1 MRSLIAYV
9 VLGGGLG
16 FGAALQPGPLQA
28 FLLTRAVATG
38 WRRTLP
44 VCLAPLLSDG
54 PIALLA
60 VLVLGQVPQAAQH
73 ALRACG
79 GSLLMY
85 LAVRAVRRPEQPA
98 PGAAAPT
105 TPRTVVEAAL
115 VNLFNPNPYIAWAL
129 VMGPAVVSAWN
140 HHPFYA
146 VVFVAVFYLTML
158 AANVGIVLLAGT
170 AHLLE
175 ARAQRRLV
183 IASGLLLGGLGVA
196 LLVSGLLGLAGTGA
210 ATDLGVSS
218 PP

>member
-1 MRSLIAYV
+1 MRGLITYM

-16 FGAALQPGPLQA
+16 FAAALQPGPLQA
-28 FLLTRAVATG
+28 FLVSRAVATG
-38 WRRTLP
+38 WKRTIP
-44 VCLAPLLSDG
+44 VCFAPLLSDG

-60 VLVLGQVPQAAQH
+60 VLVLGQVPLVAQH

-79 GSLLMY
+79 GLLLVY
-85 LAVRAVRRPEQPA
+85 LAVRAVRQPDQPA
-98 PGAAAPT
+98 RGPAAPT

-115 VNLFNPNPYIAWAL
+115 VNLLNPNPYIAWAL
-129 VMGPAVVSAWN
+129 VMGPAVVSAWSR
-140 HHPFYA
+140 HPFYA

-183 IASGLLLGGLGVA
+183 IASAVLLGTLGVA
-196 LLVSGLLGLAGTGA
+196 LLLSGVRGLAGANPSLT
-210 ATDLGVSS
+210 LGVSS
-218 PP
+218 GP